1 MKSDLYTK
9 FVLTV
14 IALAL
19 SAIALKNTIPSAFAQ
34 SSDIQ
39 RVMICSA
46 LNQHRCADI
55 SSLGEIF
62 VTTRSR

>member
-19 SAIALKNTIPSAFAQ
+19 SAIAMQNTIPSAFAQ
-34 SSDIQ
+34 ANRQPVKVI
-39 RVMICSA
+39 ICDPMSYEVS
-46 LNQHRCADI
+46 CASVSYGAVKVDP
-55 SSLGEIF
+55 
-62 VTTRSR
+62 R